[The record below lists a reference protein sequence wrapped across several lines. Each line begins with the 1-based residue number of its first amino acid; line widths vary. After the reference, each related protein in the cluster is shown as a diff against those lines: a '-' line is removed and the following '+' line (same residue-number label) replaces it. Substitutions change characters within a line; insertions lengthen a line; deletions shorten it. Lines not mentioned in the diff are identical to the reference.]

1 MEEREE
7 ELKNKLHLACRQI
20 QDQLIGFET
29 LKEYCDIDEFHINK
43 LNEILLEL
51 NFVYDS
57 LLENKNIDK
66 FRLFQNKFKKL

>member
-1 MEEREE
+1 MEEREK

-20 QDQLIGFET
+20 QDQLIGFEA

-51 NFVYDS
+51 NFAYDS

-66 FRLFQNKFKKL
+66 FHLFQK